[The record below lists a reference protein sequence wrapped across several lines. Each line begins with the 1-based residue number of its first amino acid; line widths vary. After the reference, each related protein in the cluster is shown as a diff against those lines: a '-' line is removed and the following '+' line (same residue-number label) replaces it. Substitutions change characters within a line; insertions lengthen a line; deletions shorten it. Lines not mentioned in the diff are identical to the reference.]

1 MKKSLIF
8 GAGNIGRGF
17 VGKILIDSGYEVI
30 FVDIDERLI
39 RELNAHGEYLVKIV
53 GDNPKESIVRG
64 VSGILST
71 DTERLLEI
79 GCEVDLITTAVGPNI
94 LAKVA
99 VSIAQI
105 IEHRSSQG
113 MEKSLNVIA
122 CENKVRASTFLKG
135 KVEELLS
142 PDALDFSRKNVG
154 FADSAVDRIVP
165 LKKSSS
171 ITDVHVEEFFEW
183 VVDKTQLK
191 EGFEVQDCKLTDK
204 LLAFVERKLFTLNTG
219 HATIAYMGAARGYN
233 SIFRS
238 LEDPEVLEFTKQVL
252 KESGEILVKR
262 HLFDPKE
269 HEAYIEKV
277 LNRFLNPHLDDAC
290 ERVGREPKRKLGAN
304 DRFIAL
310 LRFAQSLGQPIAK
323 DSALVKATGYAII
336 FGEKIK
342 GFDKITTQAELLE
355 LIGLPEEFNSD
366 WVGHILNQL
375 TNIRN

>member
-1 MKKSLIF
+1 MVQP
-8 GAGNIGRGF
+8 NIGAFIAWG
-17 VGKILIDSGYEVI
+17 LITAMFIPTGWWPNEHLAALIGPMITYMLPLLIGYSGGH
-30 FVDIDERLI
+30 LI
-39 RELNAHGEYLVKIV
+39 G
-53 GDNPKESIVRG
+53 G
-64 VSGILST
+64 
-71 DTERLLEI
+71 

-171 ITDVHVEEFFEW
+171 ITDAHVEEFFEW

-219 HATIAYMGAARGYN
+219 HATIAYMGAARG
-233 SIFRS
+233 
-238 LEDPEVLEFTKQVL
+238 
-252 KESGEILVKR
+252 
-262 HLFDPKE
+262 
-269 HEAYIEKV
+269 
-277 LNRFLNPHLDDAC
+277 
-290 ERVGREPKRKLGAN
+290 
-304 DRFIAL
+304 
-310 LRFAQSLGQPIAK
+310 
-323 DSALVKATGYAII
+323 
-336 FGEKIK
+336 
-342 GFDKITTQAELLE
+342 
-355 LIGLPEEFNSD
+355 
-366 WVGHILNQL
+366 
-375 TNIRN
+375 